1 MNRVIWTDAVD
12 PWRNLAVEE
21 YLLDTIRVPTL
32 YLWRNDRTVVIGR
45 HQNAW
50 VECNLGELE
59 RIGGKLARRL
69 SGGGAVYHDIHN
81 LNFTFLMPREMY
93 DRARQ
98 TAVLLRAV
106 QACGIQA
113 EASGRNDLL
122 ADGRKFSGHAF
133 CFREGTAYHHG
144 TLMLDTDV
152 ETMVRV
158 LQVDAAKLAS
168 KAIRSVRSRV
178 VNLRELKPDLTQE
191 TVRDAVTEAFC
202 REYGEAAFET
212 AEALPAEPVEA
223 LREKYASWD
232 WRFGETPAFD
242 ARMKTRFPW
251 GGVEVQL
258 TLRDA
263 RIAQARVYT
272 DALDTGLAE
281 AAAERLRGAAYDPAS
296 IRQAFSGDGEELR
309 ALGEWLAGET
319 AG

>member
-1 MNRVIWTDAVD
+1 MNRVIRTDSVD

-21 YLLDTIRVPTL
+21 YLLDTIRKPTL

-50 VECNLGELE
+50 AECDLHELE

-81 LNFTFLMPREMY
+81 LNFTFLMPKAVF

-98 TAVLLRAV
+98 TAVLLQAV
-106 QACGIQA
+106 QACGIRA

-122 ADGRKFSGHAF
+122 VDGRKFSGHAF
-133 CFREGTAYHHG
+133 CVREETAYHHG
-144 TLMLDTDV
+144 TLLLDTDV

-158 LQVDAAKLAS
+158 LQVDASKLAS

-178 VNLRELKPDLTQE
+178 VNLCELAPGLTRERME
-191 TVRDAVTEAFC
+191 AAVTAAFC
-202 REYGEAAFET
+202 REYGEAVTEDT
-212 AEALPAEPVEA
+212 AALPAEPVER
-223 LREKYASWD
+223 LREKYASWE

-242 ARMKTRFPW
+242 ARMKMRFDW
-251 GGVEVQL
+251 GGAEVQL

-263 RIAQARVYT
+263 HVTKVRVYT
-272 DALDTGLAE
+272 DALDTALAE
-281 AAAERLRGAAYDPAS
+281 DAAARLTGTAYDPDS
-296 IRQAFSGDGEELR
+296 VRRAFADAAGALRELGD
-309 ALGEWLAGET
+309 WLAGEIP
-319 AG
+319 G